1 MKRPGTLP
9 HNERGQKMPDSLGSR
24 AKFGVLVPS
33 TNTSVQPE
41 FDAMR
46 PAGVTNHTS
55 RILIPDNPVRND
67 ADFSQL
73 MVDIR
78 AALMNAVDAA
88 MTCRPDYL
96 VMGMSAETFWDGV
109 DGSAALQR
117 RIEERAG
124 VKVAMG
130 SDACRAALAAYG
142 GIRRIAVITPY
153 MPVGDAQVVRF
164 FSECGFE
171 VAALKG
177 LKCASPVQIAH
188 VAEKT
193 LRDAIIELNDPSIDA
208 IVQVGTNLAMAR
220 LAAIAEFWL
229 DKPVIAINTATYWW
243 ALRQNGIT
251 DRIEGFGSL
260 LMQH

>member
-1 MKRPGTLP
+1 
-9 HNERGQKMPDSLGSR
+9 MPDITGYR
-24 AKFGVLVPS
+24 AKFATIVPS
-33 TNTSVQPE
+33 TNTVVEHDFNQ
-41 FDAMR
+41 MR
-46 PAGVTNHTS
+46 PHGITIHTG
-55 RILIPDNPVRND
+55 RMYIENPRMDSNT
-67 ADFSQL
+67 AFEELLGQ
-73 MVDIR
+73 IR
-78 AALMNAVDAA
+78 SSIATAIRDV
-88 MTCRPDYL
+88 MTCQPDYL